1 HKKTA
6 SRAVRVCVSVIS
18 KRKESGSVLPQTGRQ
33 RRCRLGI
40 QAPASIEVH
49 REEVYQRIQR
59 ELGAAG
65 CIHERIKMVAAEV
78 GPRSLFVKEN
88 PAGFAPED
96 LEQEGSGFANKYA
109 QYAYVVFLSGY
120 RAGVEADQ

>member
-1 HKKTA
+1 MLILTRRIGEA
-6 SRAVRVCVSVIS
+6 LRIDSEIAVTILGIQGQQARV
-18 KRKESGSVLPQTGRQ
+18 
-33 RRCRLGI
+33 GI

-78 GPRSLFVKEN
+78 DPRSLFVKEN

-109 QYAYVVFLSGY
+109 QDAYVVFLSGY
-120 RAGVEADQ
+120 RAGVEAGQ